1 MTRFAVLGE
10 LALLAALLAAP
21 LAAAQ
26 AAQPPRTPPAPLTR
40 HLGSLIL
47 RPCGERDAYCG
58 NFERALDPAGTVP
71 GKLTIHFEFYA
82 HRGPV
87 GLGTLVA
94 TEGGPGYPATL
105 SRDDYLALFDPLRD
119 SHDVLI
125 MDNRGTGQSGAV
137 DCAALQATSRWTSQ
151 GVGACGRSLGPRAPL
166 YSTAYAADD
175 LAAILAALG
184 IEKIDLYGDSYG
196 TYFEQVF
203 ALRHPG
209 LLHSLVLD
217 GAYPLD
223 GPDYAW
229 YPNYAPAMRDKF
241 NLACRRSAACAALP
255 GNSLDHIA
263 PTLTLL
269 RTDPRA
275 VEARDADGRL
285 ESFRA
290 DPAALAT
297 VMFAAAPAF
306 ASVRELD
313 AAARA
318 YAGGDSAPL
327 LRLMAET
334 RTAVDSRDPTAN
346 PQKWSAGLAAAVM
359 CHDPPQIDDMRLAPE
374 ERAAEHERI
383 IAERTRSHPQTY
395 APFTIAE
402 YRGLPLD
409 YGFIDLCVAWPVA
422 PDAHPAG
429 QVVAPQAV
437 YPNVPA
443 LVISGELDDITTVA
457 DGAAVAA
464 KFPRGRQLVIANS
477 FHVNALP
484 RARSACA
491 ADLVRHF
498 FKTGET
504 GDTHCTGD
512 VPPLRLVA
520 QFARSAG
527 ELRPA
532 TPASGNR
539 VGVPGLKVANAV
551 LQTLADALVR
561 VDESAS
567 GSAVGLRGG
576 NLRVIQ
582 HGPKQRV
589 SLYDLR
595 WTDDVAVSGSFDLPP
610 GRNRLVIANLT
621 VRGPD
626 ALHGEMRVT
635 WLDGDSAP
643 QAQLRG
649 SLNGEALVASA
660 PAP

>member
-1 MTRFAVLGE
+1 MTRFAVLG
-10 LALLAALLAAP
+10 LLALLAAP
-21 LAAAQ
+21 LAAGG
-26 AAQPPRTPPAPLTR
+26 PATR
-40 HLGSLIL
+40 QVGKLVLRACGDLG
-47 RPCGERDAYCG
+47 AYCG
-58 NFERALDPAGTVP
+58 HVERALDPTGSVP
-71 GKLTIHFEFYA
+71 GSLAIHFEFYP
-82 HRGPV
+82 HRGRV
-87 GLGTLVA
+87 ALGALVA

-137 DCAALQATSRWTSQ
+137 DCAALQAASRWTTQ
-151 GVGACGRSLGPRAPL
+151 GVGACGAALGPRAPL

-175 LAAILAALG
+175 LAALLATLG
-184 IEKIDLYGDSYG
+184 IAKIDLYGDSYG

-223 GPDYAW
+223 DPDYAW

-241 NLACRRSAACAALP
+241 NLACRRSPACEALP
-255 GNSLDHIA
+255 GSSLDHIA
-263 PTLTLL
+263 PTLALL
-269 RTDPRA
+269 RAEPHL
-275 VEARDADGRL
+275 VEARDAEGQL
-285 ESFRA
+285 ASFRA
-290 DPAALAT
+290 DASTLAT
-297 VMFAAAPAF
+297 VMFAAAPAL

-318 YAGGDSAPL
+318 YAGGDPAPL

-359 CHDPPQIDDMRLAPE
+359 CHDPPQIDAMGLAPA
-374 ERAAEHERI
+374 ERAIEHERI
-383 IAERTRSHPQTY
+383 IAERERERSHPDTY

-422 PDAHPAG
+422 PAAHPAG
-429 QVVAPQAV
+429 QVTAPQAL

-484 RARSACA
+484 RARSVCA
-491 ADLVRHF
+491 AELVRRF
-498 FKTGET
+498 LRTGDP
-504 GDTHCTGD
+504 GDTHCASA

-520 QFARSAG
+520 QFARSAD
-527 ELRPA
+527 ELAPV
-532 TPASGNR
+532 TPESGNQI
-539 VGVPGLKVANAV
+539 GAPGLKLANAV

-561 VDESAS
+561 VDESSS
-567 GSAVGLRGG
+567 GAAVGLRGG
-576 NLRVIQ
+576 RMRVLR
-582 HGPKQRV
+582 HGAGQQI
-589 SLYDLR
+589 SCYDLR
-595 WTDDVAVSGSFDLPP
+595 WTDDVAVSGTLELLP
-610 GRNRLVIANLT
+610 GQNRPVIANLR
-621 VRGPD
+621 VAGPD
-626 ALHGEMRVT
+626 GLTGDMRVT
-635 WLDGDSAP
+635 WEAGTTASR
-643 QAQLRG
+643 AQLHGR
-649 SLNGEALVASA
+649 LNGELLVASA

>member
-1 MTRFAVLGE
+1 MSRLAVLGV
-10 LALLAALLAAP
+10 LALLAAP
-21 LAAAQ
+21 LPAAQTAAA
-26 AAQPPRTPPAPLTR
+26 PRTPPGPTTQ
-40 HLGSLIL
+40 HVGSLVL
-47 RPCGERDAYCG
+47 RRCGDIDAFCGEV
-58 NFERALDPAGTVP
+58 ERALDPAGAVP
-71 GKLTIHFEFYA
+71 GKLAIHFEFYPR
-82 HRGPV
+82 RGRI

-94 TEGGPGYPATL
+94 TEGGPGYPATG

-137 DCAALQATSRWTSQ
+137 DCAALQASSRWTSA
-151 GVGACGRSLGPRAPL
+151 GVGACGDTLGPRAPL

-184 IEKIDLYGDSYG
+184 IAKIDLYGDSYG

-203 ALRHPG
+203 ALRHPA

-241 NLACRRSAACAALP
+241 NLACRRSPACAVLP
-255 GNSLDHIA
+255 GTSLDHIA
-263 PTLTLL
+263 AALTLL
-269 RTDPRA
+269 RGDARS

-297 VMFAAAPAF
+297 VMFAAAPAL

-334 RTAVDSRDPTAN
+334 RSAVDSRDPAAN

-374 ERAAEHERI
+374 QRAAEHERI
-383 IAERTRSHPQTY
+383 IAARARTHPDTY

-422 PDAHPAG
+422 AEAHPAG
-429 QVVAPQAV
+429 QVAAPEAR
-437 YPNVPA
+437 YPNIPA

-464 KFPRGRQLVIANS
+464 EFPRGRQLVIANS

-491 ADLVRHF
+491 AKLVRQF
-498 FKTGET
+498 FKTGEA
-504 GDTHCTGD
+504 GDTHCTGE

-527 ELRPA
+527 DLAPVMPA
-532 TPASGNR
+532 PGNQ

-561 VDESAS
+561 VDESTS
-567 GSAVGLRGG
+567 GSASGLRGG
-576 NLRVIQ
+576 RLRVLQ
-582 HGPKQRV
+582 HGPKRRV

-595 WTDDVAVSGSFDLPP
+595 WTDDVAVSGSLDLPR

-621 VRGPD
+621 VAGRDG
-626 ALHGEMRVT
+626 LHGEMRVT
-635 WLDGDSAP
+635 WLDGDTGS

-649 SLNGEALVASA
+649 SVNGEALVARA